1 MFRNVKNEPRAFSFK
16 TRHTDGMRGDWDE
29 RKQRVDSDVGRESGG
44 GGDDGSIA
52 APRINFK
59 RKRHA
64 NRISAKKAARIAMI
78 KTLLIG
84 VVLLYVT
91 YEIIIWAETTQWGE
105 MLEFIKNNG

>member
-1 MFRNVKNEPRAFSFK
+1 
-16 TRHTDGMRGDWDE
+16 
-29 RKQRVDSDVGRESGG
+29 
-44 GGDDGSIA
+44 
-52 APRINFK
+52 
-59 RKRHA
+59 
-64 NRISAKKAARIAMI
+64 MI